1 MVDHVIFS
9 PRINLRY
16 NPTEQ
21 INLRLNYAGGFRA
34 PQTFDED
41 LHIALVGGRTRG
53 HAARP
58 RPARGAFEQP
68 QRLDRPLPLLRQRGD
83 QPARRRLLH
92 RTRPY
97 LRHAL
102 PARTQRKGR
111 NGARTLQRRRSD
123 RGRRQRRGEGG
134 LLPLVRLAGRHHMA
148 AQPLRT
154 RPALERRRARRTPH
168 VPFARLVRLPDSQLR
183 PRAAVRHLA
192 VGHLHRR
199 DARPARR
206 RFGHAGRRGGH
217 HARLLRAE
225 RQTGLRIP
233 DPPNAH
239 PATQRRRARISS
251 TPTSRISTRAGSA
264 IPATSTGR
272 RCRAAGSSGRKSAS
286 ENRCGDTRKKGDV
299 RTTRLPYRSP
309 PANPTYSHTE
319 KRRTQAFRAACWQAA
334 ALSSVTGV
342 CPFGSG
348 RNVLPPISVRRQGAT
363 SAWNHVQA
371 AV

>member
-1 MVDHVIFS
+1 MEFFARRPVRS
-9 PRINLRY
+9 PQHGRPRDLLAAHQPALQPHRTDQPAAELRRRL
-16 NPTEQ
+16 PRTAD
-21 INLRLNYAGGFRA
+21 LRRRPAHRPRGR
-34 PQTFDED
+34 
-41 LHIALVGGRTRG
+41 RTRG

-58 RPARGAFEQP
+58 RPAR
-68 QRLDRPLPLLRQRGD
+68 LDRPLSLLRQRGD

-123 RGRRQRRGEGG
+123 RGRRQRRGESG

-168 VPFARLVRLPDSQLR
+168 VPFARLVRLPDGQLR

-217 HARLLRAE
+217 HARFLRAE
-225 RQTGLRIP
+225 RQT
-233 DPPNAH
+233 
-239 PATQRRRARISS
+239 

-334 ALSSVTGV
+334 ALSSVTGI